1 METSERRV
9 ISVIVI
15 NEASVLSRVTDL
27 FSGRGY
33 NITSL
38 TVAPIPESKYSR
50 LTIVTSGSVRVIE
63 QITKQLHKLIPI
75 LKVYEH
81 EDLVEKEM
89 AMVKFPASENIADI
103 SALCEAYNGK
113 IVNVGENVIIVMV
126 ADEPDRIKHFIQAA
140 TKFNPIECLYLR
152 YSISMTRFSFC
163 ELLALKYGSNISPF
177 FSCFWL

>member
-1 METSERRV
+1 MENSERRV

-15 NEASVLSRVTDL
+15 NESSVLSRITDL
-27 FSGRGY
+27 FSARGY

-63 QITKQLHKLIPI
+63 QITKQLHKLIPV
-75 LKVYEH
+75 LRVYEH

-103 SALCEAYNGK
+103 STLCEAYNGK
-113 IVNVGENVIIVMV
+113 IVNVGENVIIVMI
-126 ADEPDRIKHFIQAA
+126 ADEPKRIENFLKLI
-140 TKFNPIECLYLR
+140 KRYNPKEIVR
-152 YSISMTRFSFC
+152 SGAV
-163 ELLALKYGSNISPF
+163 ALER
-177 FSCFWL
+177 